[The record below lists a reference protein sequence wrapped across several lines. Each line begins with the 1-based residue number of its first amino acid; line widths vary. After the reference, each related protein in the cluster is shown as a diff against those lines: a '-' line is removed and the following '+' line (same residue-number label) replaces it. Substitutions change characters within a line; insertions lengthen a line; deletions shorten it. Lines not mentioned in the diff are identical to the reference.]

1 MKTLQSII
9 RTMLVTEKG
18 TRLQSENKFLFRVAP
33 DANKIEIRHAV
44 EKLFNVHVT
53 AVNTMTCGGKAKR
66 SGRSPRAGRTSDW
79 KKAVVTLK
87 TGEKIDLG

>member
-1 MKTLQSII
+1 
-9 RTMLVTEKG
+9 
-18 TRLQSENKFLFRVAP
+18 
-33 DANKIEIRHAV
+33 V

-53 AVNTMTCGGKAKR
+53 AVNTMSVGGKAKK

-87 TGEKIDLG
+87 AGETIDLG